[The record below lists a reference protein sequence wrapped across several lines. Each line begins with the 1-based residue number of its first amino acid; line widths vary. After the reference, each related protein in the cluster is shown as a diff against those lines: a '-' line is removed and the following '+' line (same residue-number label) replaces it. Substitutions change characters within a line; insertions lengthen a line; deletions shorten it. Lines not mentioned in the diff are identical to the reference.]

1 MDWFLYDNSL
11 RHDRVKELLNSN
23 STLNTEEIPAAE
35 YDLNI
40 NTYDF
45 IFEEISKSVN
55 LLTLSCIM
63 L

>member
-1 MDWFLYDNSL
+1 MDWFLYDKSL
-11 RHDRVKELLNSN
+11 RHDRVKELLNTN

-35 YDLNI
+35 YYLNI

>member
-11 RHDRVKELLNSN
+11 RHDRVKELLKTN